1 MIGRG
6 RDERSAA
13 GRVPAGRVPAPSD
26 ARPRSTPQARLRVDP
41 VACDG
46 VGVCAH
52 LAPSIIDLDRWG
64 YPIVPTAD
72 LARGELA
79 AAERAVQGC
88 PRKALWIES
97 VEVAATHA
105 RGGTTAH

>member
-1 MIGRG
+1 VIGRG
-6 RDERSAA
+6 RAERSAA
-13 GRVPAGRVPAPSD
+13 GRV
-26 ARPRSTPQARLRVDP
+26 RVDP

-52 LAPSIIDLDRWG
+52 LAPTIIDLDRWG

-105 RGGTTAH
+105 RGGTAAH